1 VLFTPSFELQT
12 TDNYI
17 DWTSLSVLELS
28 DQGSFSSRQIPQG
41 AEQDID
47 IMNMIFT
54 SPIWITP
61 PAKVKQLGIITK
73 IISNIFTV
81 PSGTV
86 ASLEGGYGDAIFG
99 DTPETVVVTPGNFDL
114 LVLDNVAKLVGPAV
128 PDGIVNIGDVENN
141 TSWLRVLDLYPGRFR
156 AGLSQLRL
164 AKEGGTEI
172 VAYISLDPMDE
183 SKMMLNFDNDT
194 RPSDTEIAGRSTI
207 DAIINPE
214 TFNPTGVVTGTRYL
228 VLENINEFYNQPGYD
243 GPVAWKNSDASDF
256 VANANDIIEWNGT
269 SWTVVFNSLATT
281 SIVYITNSYT
291 NVQYKWDQ
299 GSWSKSFEGIYDKKL
314 WRLIL

>member
-1 VLFTPSFELQT
+1 
-12 TDNYI
+12 
-17 DWTSLSVLELS
+17 
-28 DQGSFSSRQIPQG
+28 
-41 AEQDID
+41 
-47 IMNMIFT
+47 
-54 SPIWITP
+54 
-61 PAKVKQLGIITK
+61 
-73 IISNIFTV
+73 
-81 PSGTV
+81 
-86 ASLEGGYGDAIFG
+86 
-99 DTPETVVVTPGNFDL
+99 
-114 LVLDNVAKLVGPAV
+114 
-128 PDGIVNIGDVENN
+128 
-141 TSWLRVLDLYPGRFR
+141 
-156 AGLSQLRL
+156 LRL
-164 AKEGGTEI
+164 AKEGGAEI

-194 RPSDTEIAGRSTI
+194 RPSDTEIADRSTI

-228 VLENINEFYNQPGYD
+228 VLENINEFHNQPGYD
-243 GPVAWKNSDASDF
+243 GPVAWKNADASDF